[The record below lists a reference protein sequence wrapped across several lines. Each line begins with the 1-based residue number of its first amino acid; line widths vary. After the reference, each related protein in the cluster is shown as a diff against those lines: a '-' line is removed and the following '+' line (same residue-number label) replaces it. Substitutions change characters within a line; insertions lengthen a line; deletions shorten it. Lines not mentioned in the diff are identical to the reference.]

1 MKKILVILDGAS
13 DLGTKI
19 FAGKTPFEAA
29 ETPNLDFFARNG
41 KMGHM
46 YPLKKGMIPGS
57 DNALISIFGNDFK
70 NCKRGVYEAVGSG
83 FKLKRG
89 DLALR
94 TNFGTIENL
103 KTRKVIDRRVGRTL
117 SNKEAEILGDVLNK
131 KIKLDCE
138 FEFKP
143 TIQHRGVLVL
153 RGGFSDN
160 IGNIDSEWAK
170 PGVKENVFKFSE
182 PSDDDEVSKYSADV
196 LNRFVEQGFR
206 ILNNYAVNLER
217 KRKGLFPA
225 NMVFMRG
232 GGVEVPK
239 LKKYRKWMSVNSMPL
254 EIGISEL
261 SGMKNFSFKYPELK
275 GIDIYDN
282 LYKCLNKSIKFA
294 IKTIKKRHRDFDGC
308 YIQFKET
315 DIPGHDNKP
324 HEKKN
329 MIEIIDKKFFSFLR
343 KFVQDK
349 DIKVV
354 VTCDHSTPCKLKMH
368 SSHPVPVLVYGSGR
382 DVSERFT
389 EVESRMG
396 DLGEFCGVEFMRI
409 SGLG

>member
-1 MKKILVILDGAS
+1 
-13 DLGTKI
+13 
-19 FAGKTPFEAA
+19 
-29 ETPNLDFFARNG
+29 
-41 KMGHM
+41 M
-46 YPLKKGMIPGS
+46 YPIDEKTVPGS
-57 DNALISIFGNDFK
+57 DNSLINIFGN
-70 NCKRGVYEAVGSG
+70 NPLSCKRGVYEAIGLG